1 MCQHAPGAGPTA
13 EKRADMLLPLGVYTR
28 LEIYYDHTC
37 YDPCNGR
44 KQRECAPLDL
54 STHWPLFKQNLKALG
69 RIGGLDRQ
77 RAAGKGLSG

>member
-1 MCQHAPGAGPTA
+1 MIIHVMILAMEGS
-13 EKRADMLLPLGVYTR
+13 
-28 LEIYYDHTC
+28 
-37 YDPCNGR
+37 
-44 KQRECAPLDL
+44 LDL